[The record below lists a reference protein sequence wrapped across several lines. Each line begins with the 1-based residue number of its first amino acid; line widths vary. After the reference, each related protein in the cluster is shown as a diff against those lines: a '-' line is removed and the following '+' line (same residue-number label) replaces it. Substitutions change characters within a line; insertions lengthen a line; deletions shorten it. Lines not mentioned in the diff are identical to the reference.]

1 MNDQDRDRDTE
12 MSRQGQASRPG
23 NSANQSGQSGQG
35 GGSSM
40 GRGSTSMGQG
50 STDMGQ
56 GSSDMGGQ
64 GSTGDSGAVG
74 GQSWRDRSRQGDQED
89 TETSGTADQ
98 GRQEQTSRS

>member
-35 GGSSM
+35 GGS
-40 GRGSTSMGQG
+40 
-50 STDMGQ
+50 DMGQ
-56 GSSDMGGQ
+56 GSSDMGQ
-64 GSTGDSGAVG
+64 GSTGDSAVVG
-74 GQSWRDRSRQGDQED
+74 GPSWQDRSRAGDQQD
-89 TETSGTADQ
+89 TETSGTADR